1 MAAGLWLGPLPPL
14 SLLLAHLL
22 PLSPVTLRSLSS
34 LSARWGH
41 PVSVVS
47 SPYGEHTR
55 AAPPPPRHVRLP
67 LTSPAPPT
75 TTFPLSTPPS
85 SPQETLAT
93 LFLPPRAVLLLLCRS
108 GGSRRFAGEIRHPR
122 SPRSPAVARIWFA
135 VAPSSSSTHR
145 RAPGSTAAPPASPSS
160 PSAPSHAVVFSGCSP
175 PFPAPSVSSV
185 ASLLFPYLPRFHSTP

>member
-1 MAAGLWLGPLPPL
+1 MARPTAPSLFSPLGPTPSATVPLRWPLLL
-14 SLLLAHLL
+14 SLPGGAT
-22 PLSPVTLRSLSS
+22 PSASS
-34 LSARWGH
+34 LRTAAHAR
-41 PVSVVS
+41 S
-47 SPYGEHTR
+47 T
-55 AAPPPPRHVRLP
+55 AAATPHVRLP